1 MGILLGQSVIDG
13 LLIGGVY
20 ATVAVG
26 LSLAFG
32 VMRII
37 NWAQGELL
45 MISMYVSYFLFDLLG
60 LDPYVNMFLVM
71 GLMFAVGYFMQ
82 ETVISNLLAR
92 ETVREPISVLL
103 FTSGLGM
110 VLTNAALIVFGSAP
124 KTALTPLSGKM
135 IAIGDMLISL
145 PKIISFSIALCCT
158 IALFFFLQ
166 RTETGRAIRAI
177 SQNRQVATLMGI
189 NQKRVF
195 SIAFGISIALVGL
208 SGALLIPYF
217 PVGTTVGQTF
227 SFRSFVIVVL
237 GGKGSVI
244 GALLGGL
251 IVGVIEKVG
260 GHQYQSGSCCLTRRP
275 GNGNEVESRFYLSC
289 FDRNWRHLLCANAA
303 GGRPFPGIWL

>member
-60 LDPYVNMFLVM
+60 LDPYINMFLVM
-71 GLMFAVGYFMQ
+71 GLMFAIGYFMQ

-135 IAIGDMLISL
+135 IAMGDMLISL

-227 SFRSFVIVVL
+227 SRSFVIVVL

-260 GHQYQSGSCCLTRRP
+260 GLLFSDTYAQMMVFVIFVIVLLFKP
-275 GNGNEVESRFYLSC
+275 NG
-289 FDRNWRHLLCANAA
+289 LL
-303 GGRPFPGIWL
+303 GQKDM

>member
-260 GHQYQSGSCCLTRRP
+260 GLLFSDTYAQMMVFVIFVIVLLFKP
-275 GNGNEVESRFYLSC
+275 NG
-289 FDRNWRHLLCANAA
+289 LL
-303 GGRPFPGIWL
+303 GQKDM

>member
-60 LDPYVNMFLVM
+60 LDPYINMFLVM
-71 GLMFAVGYFMQ
+71 GLMFAIGYFMQ

-135 IAIGDMLISL
+135 IAVGDMLISL

-260 GHQYQSGSCCLTRRP
+260 GLLFSDTYAQMMVFVIFVIVLLFKP
-275 GNGNEVESRFYLSC
+275 NG
-289 FDRNWRHLLCANAA
+289 LL
-303 GGRPFPGIWL
+303 GQKDM

>member
-60 LDPYVNMFLVM
+60 LDPYINMFLVM
-71 GLMFAVGYFMQ
+71 GLMFAIGYFMQ

-110 VLTNAALIVFGSAP
+110 VLTNAALIVFGSAT

-135 IAIGDMLISL
+135 IAMGDMLISL

-260 GHQYQSGSCCLTRRP
+260 GLLFSDTYAQMMVFVIFVIVLLFKP
-275 GNGNEVESRFYLSC
+275 NG
-289 FDRNWRHLLCANAA
+289 LL
-303 GGRPFPGIWL
+303 GQKDM

>member
-60 LDPYVNMFLVM
+60 LDPYINMFLVM
-71 GLMFAVGYFMQ
+71 GLMFAIGYFMQ

-135 IAIGDMLISL
+135 IAMGDMLISL

-158 IALFFFLQ
+158 IALFFSFSAQ
-166 RTETGRAIRAI
+166 KQGGQFGPYPKTGRWPR
-177 SQNRQVATLMGI
+177 
-189 NQKRVF
+189 
-195 SIAFGISIALVGL
+195 
-208 SGALLIPYF
+208 
-217 PVGTTVGQTF
+217 
-227 SFRSFVIVVL
+227 
-237 GGKGSVI
+237 
-244 GALLGGL
+244 
-251 IVGVIEKVG
+251 
-260 GHQYQSGSCCLTRRP
+260 
-275 GNGNEVESRFYLSC
+275 
-289 FDRNWRHLLCANAA
+289 
-303 GGRPFPGIWL
+303 

>member
-45 MISMYVSYFLFDLLG
+45 MISMYISYFLFDLMG
-60 LDPYVNMFLVM
+60 LDPYINMFIVM
-71 GLMFAVGYFMQ
+71 ALMFLVGYFMQ

-135 IAIGDMLISL
+135 ISVGEMLISL

-158 IALFFFLQ
+158 IALYVFLQ

-189 NQKRVF
+189 NQKKVF

-260 GHQYQSGSCCLTRRP
+260 GLLFSDTYAQMMVFVIFVIVLLFKP
-275 GNGNEVESRFYLSC
+275 NG
-289 FDRNWRHLLCANAA
+289 LL
-303 GGRPFPGIWL
+303 GQKDM

>member
-60 LDPYVNMFLVM
+60 LDPYINMFLVM
-71 GLMFAVGYFMQ
+71 GLMFAIGYFMQ

-135 IAIGDMLISL
+135 IAMGDMLISL

-260 GHQYQSGSCCLTRRP
+260 GLLFSDTYAQMMVFVIFVIVLLFKP
-275 GNGNEVESRFYLSC
+275 NG
-289 FDRNWRHLLCANAA
+289 LL
-303 GGRPFPGIWL
+303 GQKDM

>member
-1 MGILLGQSVIDG
+1 
-13 LLIGGVY
+13 
-20 ATVAVG
+20 
-26 LSLAFG
+26 
-32 VMRII
+32 
-37 NWAQGELL
+37 
-45 MISMYVSYFLFDLLG
+45 
-60 LDPYVNMFLVM
+60 
-71 GLMFAVGYFMQ
+71 MQ
-82 ETVISNLLAR
+82 ETVISKLLAR

-135 IAIGDMLISL
+135 IAMGDMLISL

-260 GHQYQSGSCCLTRRP
+260 GLLFSDTYAQMMVFVIFVIVLLFKP
-275 GNGNEVESRFYLSC
+275 NG
-289 FDRNWRHLLCANAA
+289 LL
-303 GGRPFPGIWL
+303 GQKDM